1 MNLHDFHFLRP
12 WWLLALP
19 VGLLLLAGLKRQEP
33 GKSQWHKVCDPHLL
47 EQLLVGEAKIGQKR
61 IYSGLLIILTL
72 TTLALAGPAWERL
85 PQPLFRAA
93 GGRVIVLDLS
103 LSMLAP
109 DIAPSR
115 LTQTR
120 YKAIDLIKAGIGI
133 EQAIVVFAGDGF
145 IVTPLTDDRATLLNL
160 LPSLDT
166 KTVPV
171 QGSRADRGLEK
182 AGELLKR
189 AAINQGQIILLAD
202 DADQL
207 TIAAARKLKEAG
219 RRVDVI
225 AVGTKNGAPISLAD
239 GSYLK
244 DNRGQIV
251 VPVPDFDNLREVAES
266 GGGSYLEISDPEI
279 AFQRLNKA
287 AFVFPENKNRSKSE
301 LTGDQWLDHGPWLLL
316 PLVLLAAICFRKGWL
331 LIILI
336 ALFINPETAAAQN
349 LENLWQSLWQRP
361 TQQAAKAFT
370 NNNFSQ
376 AAELSKDPGWRAAS
390 LYREGKFKEAAAALE
405 PLASAQAHY
414 NRGNALAHA
423 GELEKA
429 IEAYDQALQNNTNL
443 EDARFNR
450 ELVEKLLQ
458 QQQEQEQEQNQE
470 NSDKQDSKDQ
480 ESEQNSD
487 DQQNSGQSQDSSE
500 NGESKDSQSQDNQQN
515 SQTEE
520 NQDNQNNQEQSSADN
535 QSQEQPESES
545 ESKKTP
551 ADQTE
556 KPDDSPEDS
565 IDTAEKKDA
574 EEGKE
579 EPQKSMTAGQ
589 ESEEKPMDAK
599 QQALEQWLRRV
610 PDDPRG
616 LLEKKFLYQYRSR
629 ENRSQGNK
637 AW

>member
-19 VGLLLLAGLKRQEP
+19 VGLLLLVGLKRQEP
-33 GKSQWHKVCDPHLL
+33 GKSQWHKVCDRHLL
-47 EQLLVGEAKIGQKR
+47 EHLLVGKAKTGQKR
-61 IYSGLLIILTL
+61 IYSGLLILL
-72 TTLALAGPAWERL
+72 ALATLALAGPAWERL

-115 LTQTR
+115 LSR
-120 YKAIDLIKAGIGI
+120 ARFKAVDLIKAGVGI
-133 EQAIVVFAGDGF
+133 EQGLVVFAGDGF

-160 LPSLDT
+160 LPGLDT

-207 TIAAARKLKEAG
+207 TIAAARKLKEVG
-219 RRVDVI
+219 HRVDVI
-225 AVGTKNGAPISLAD
+225 AVGTKNGAPISLTD

-244 DNRGQIV
+244 NNKGRIV
-251 VPVPDFDNLREVAES
+251 VPVPAFANLREVAES
-266 GGGSYLEISDPEI
+266 GGGSYFDIGDQENS
-279 AFQRLNKA
+279 FQSLHKPSA
-287 AFVFPENKNRSKSE
+287 LFPKTKSQSE
-301 LTGDQWLDHGPWLLL
+301 LTGDQWLDSGPWLLI

-331 LIILI
+331 LILLI
-336 ALFINPETAAAQN
+336 TLFVNPETASA
-349 LENLWQSLWQRP
+349 LSWQDLWQRP
-361 TQQAAKAFT
+361 TQQAAKAFAKEDF
-370 NNNFSQ
+370 NE
-376 AAELSKDPGWRAAS
+376 AAQLTKDPDWRAAAQ
-390 LYREGKFKEAAAALE
+390 YRAGNFKEAAAALK
-405 PLASAQAHY
+405 PLTSSQAHY
-414 NRGNALAHA
+414 NRGNALAHS

-429 IEAYDQALQNNTNL
+429 IAAYNQALQAEPTM

-458 QQQEQEQEQNQE
+458 QQEESQNSESEKENQE
-470 NSDKQDSKDQ
+470 KQ

-487 DQQNSGQSQDSSE
+487 DQQNSSQSQDSSE
-500 NGESKDSQSQDNQQN
+500 QQEQKENQQSSQNEKSQDNQTQ
-515 SQTEE
+515 
-520 NQDNQNNQEQSSADN
+520 NQEQSSAN
-535 QSQEQPESES
+535 NSPQEQIQQEPEKTPESETNNP
-545 ESKKTP
+545 E
-551 ADQTE
+551 
-556 KPDDSPEDS
+556 DSPEES
-565 IDTAEKKDA
+565 IDSAESRNAK
-574 EEGKE
+574 EEEKQQPEGVAAGKE
-579 EPQKSMTAGQ
+579 ND
-589 ESEEKPMDAK
+589 EKPMDAQ

-616 LLEKKFLYQYRSR
+616 LLQKKFLYQYRSR
-629 ENRSQGNK
+629 QNRSQGHK
-637 AW
+637 GW